1 MNFSIRQAKV
11 EDLDKIYELETLC
24 FKDPYPKNL
33 LYILFSLYPELFL
46 VTETGN
52 KIVGYVSGLVR
63 RDGYGHIVS
72 ICIHPDYRRKGL
84 GTAMMYTIEKILKET
99 FGVCRYRLEVR
110 VSNEVA
116 IKLYHKLGYRIVKT
130 IPKYYLDNEDAYL
143 MIKDTC

>member
-24 FKDPYPKNL
+24 FKDPYTKNL

-46 VTETGN
+46 VTETDN
-52 KIVGYVSGLVR
+52 KIIGYVSGLVR

-84 GTAMMYTIEKILKET
+84 GTAMMYAIEKILKEN

>member
-84 GTAMMYTIEKILKET
+84 GTAMMYAIEKILKEN

>member
-1 MNFSIRQAKV
+1 MNFSIRQVKV

-84 GTAMMYTIEKILKET
+84 GTAMMYAIEKILKEN

>member
-46 VTETGN
+46 VTETDN

-84 GTAMMYTIEKILKET
+84 GTAMMYAIEKILKEN